1 MIFKMF
7 KIKIKYKMNKED
19 YEELIICL
27 NDLHSSKI
35 VEAQSLKIK
44 KILFDLGYMV
54 EKKGY
59 TVYPITCH

>member
-1 MIFKMF
+1 MMFKMF

-19 YEELIICL
+19 YGKLIICL

-44 KILFDLGYMV
+44 TILFDLGYMV
-54 EKKGY
+54 EKNGY
-59 TVYPITCH
+59 TVYPITCY